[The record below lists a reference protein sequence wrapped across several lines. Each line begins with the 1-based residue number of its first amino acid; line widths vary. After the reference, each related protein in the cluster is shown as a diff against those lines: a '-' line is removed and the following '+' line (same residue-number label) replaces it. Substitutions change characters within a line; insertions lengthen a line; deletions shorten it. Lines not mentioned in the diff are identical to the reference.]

1 MGWWLRRLRG
11 RWRRLRTTFASTR
24 AQCRLAELGIC
35 RARVKA
41 KKLGGEERSPE
52 QAGTTQEPELGRIE
66 SNTVLDLWLAVAAMG
81 WSEIRETG
89 GRHERGATSAR
100 RSELGP
106 SPAVIGL
113 GVRFLPFYRVK
124 PTNFFELPILP
135 HFLSLSLPFDWGTQ
149 RTHARTHARTHSRGL
164 LLHGLLLPP
173 QRLRV
178 GGPHL
183 LTVPPYFSQAP
194 PALKR
199 YHLPLLF
206 PVSFAPASSSTP
218 SSMSLPFLTS
228 IIVSRDL
235 PLISTLHQSSPL
247 VAPSFSTLHSSIF
260 NGTLQYLALRSVRP
274 SRNAHPGGRKHFP
287 ASLADALRNRSE
299 PL

>member
-1 MGWWLRRLRG
+1 MFRVTGDGRPRILLCPSRGSADASGGTAAIRRTPTRDARASLRACTFECAPVAG
-11 RWRRLRTTFASTR
+11 RTPT
-24 AQCRLAELGIC
+24 C
-35 RARVKA
+35 
-41 KKLGGEERSPE
+41 
-52 QAGTTQEPELGRIE
+52 
-66 SNTVLDLWLAVAAMG
+66 AVAA
-81 WSEIRETG
+81 R
-89 GRHERGATSAR
+89 
-100 RSELGP
+100 
-106 SPAVIGL
+106 
-113 GVRFLPFYRVK
+113 
-124 PTNFFELPILP
+124 
-135 HFLSLSLPFDWGTQ
+135 SLPPCFPPSHCLMQ
-149 RTHARTHARTHSRGL
+149 ERTRARTHSRGL

-199 YHLPLLF
+199 CHLPLLF
-206 PVSFAPASSSTP
+206 PLSFAPASSSTP
-218 SSMSLPFLTS
+218 SSLSLPFLTS

-235 PLISTLHQSSPL
+235 LLISTLHQSSPL
-247 VAPSFSTLHSSIF
+247 VAPSFSTLYSSIF

>member
-124 PTNFFELPILP
+124 PTNFFELLILP
-135 HFLSLSLPFDWGTQ
+135 HFLSLSLPFPTGVHNA
-149 RTHARTHARTHSRGL
+149 RTHARTHARTAGDSFFTAYFYHPNGSVSAVRICSL
-164 LLHGLLLPP
+164 CPRTSLRLLLP
-173 QRLRV
+173 
-178 GGPHL
+178 
-183 LTVPPYFSQAP
+183 
-194 PALKR
+194 
-199 YHLPLLF
+199 
-206 PVSFAPASSSTP
+206 
-218 SSMSLPFLTS
+218 
-228 IIVSRDL
+228 
-235 PLISTLHQSSPL
+235 
-247 VAPSFSTLHSSIF
+247 
-260 NGTLQYLALRSVRP
+260 
-274 SRNAHPGGRKHFP
+274 
-287 ASLADALRNRSE
+287 
-299 PL
+299 